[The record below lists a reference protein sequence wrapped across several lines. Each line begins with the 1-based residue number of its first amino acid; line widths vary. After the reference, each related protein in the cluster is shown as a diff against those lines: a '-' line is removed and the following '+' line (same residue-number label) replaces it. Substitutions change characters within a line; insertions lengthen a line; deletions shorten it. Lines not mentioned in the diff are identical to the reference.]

1 VKIGSRWDGAAAD
14 AIESGRYASQEEVVN
29 EAMSLL
35 AQRER
40 QFRKL
45 KESLAAALK
54 EGGRLSDEEVEAR
67 LRERLAA
74 HYARLAAE

>member
-1 VKIGSRWDGAAAD
+1 
-14 AIESGRYASQEEVVN
+14 
-29 EAMSLL
+29 MSLL

-45 KESLAAALK
+45 KESLAAALE

-74 HYARLAAE
+74 HCAGSRRSEAPIEKTI